1 MKRRGFTLTELLV
14 TIAIV
19 AVIMGISTA
28 ALRRAGTKDAL
39 VATQQSVR
47 ALLRRSRNAARE
59 ERYQVTVHIDAQ
71 ASELTAQQKTTVT
84 QFHLET
90 PATPIDTTAGFAFAA
105 EPRPLD
111 DTAAAIHEGAKGY
124 QLYSEDAGA
133 AAGKVG
139 DALLFEKNEP
149 EGAAWAWVEHR
160 PALMPAE
167 GIHVRCWLYLG
178 DLGSRLVRRRSQ
190 EPRNTGDPNYERA
203 GPTWREAPPRVQD
216 YDPMDPPYFVIARKG
231 RAFGFAVTAAYE
243 LEAAVTGEG
252 LTGEVTYVTR
262 TRPHTLRPDRWYRVE
277 FGFDGQQV
285 RIVVDGIGRQHLPVP
300 GQETLPATL
309 LRDSSPVAISDPD
322 PRRGFYGMIDEL
334 KLGAIVSS
342 TRLEI
347 PKDIYLVAPGRNVSF
362 DLLGQLDPSRHS
374 EPFVLYL
381 SNAEDFEDK
390 MDPQPLAGSK
400 GATKDRPGAGQ
411 TRTRD
416 QQDAADAEGA
426 KDKGKVLLGPQRF
439 ARFLKIRAQLQ
450 ERQYR
455 RVLVDRTG
463 LVSE

>member
-1 MKRRGFTLTELLV
+1 VTRRGFTLTELLV

-19 AVIMGISTA
+19 AIIMGISTA

-59 ERYQVTVHIDAQ
+59 ERYQVTVHIDAE

-90 PATPIDTTAGFAFAA
+90 PATPIDTTAGFNFAS
-105 EPRPLD
+105 EPRPL
-111 DTAAAIHEGAKGY
+111 TETSAAIHDGAKGY
-124 QLYSEDAGA
+124 QLYSEDAA
-133 AAGKVG
+133 PAAGKVG
-139 DALLFEKNEP
+139 DALLFEKNEV

-160 PALMPAE
+160 PALMPSE
-167 GIHVRCWLYLG
+167 GVHVRCWVYLG

-190 EPRNTGDPNYERA
+190 EPRNTGDANYERA

-243 LEAAVTGEG
+243 LEAAVTGQG
-252 LTGEVTYVTR
+252 ITGEVTYVTR

-277 FGFDGQQV
+277 FGFDGTQV

-300 GQETLPATL
+300 GQETLPGTL
-309 LRDSSPVAISDPD
+309 LRDPSPVSISDPD

-342 TRLEI
+342 TRLDI
-347 PKDIYLVAPGRNVSF
+347 PKDIYLVTPGRSVSF
-362 DLLGQLDPSRHS
+362 DLLGQLDPSRHA

-381 SNAEDFEDK
+381 SNAPDFEEK
-390 MDPQPLAGSK
+390 MDPQPLAGEGPK
-400 GATKDRPGAGQ
+400 KDGPGAGQ
-411 TRTRD
+411 TRTRKE
-416 QQDAADAEGA
+416 QDASDADAKE
-426 KDKGKVLLGPQRF
+426 KGKILLGPKRF
-439 ARFLKIRAQLQ
+439 ARFLKIRGELQ

-455 RVLVDRTG
+455 RILVDRTG